1 VDLAS
6 FKIPLGKTIK
16 INGKKLLQEAT
27 KKSSYSL
34 SSGKWELI
42 F

>member
-1 VDLAS
+1 LTS
-6 FKIPLGKTIK
+6 FKTPLGKTIK
-16 INGKKLLQEAT
+16 INGKKLPEDAT
-27 KKSSYSL
+27 KKSFYSL